1 MRLPERKRN
10 APPRAHPR
18 NVEINNAATSELE
31 VVGMSPRLENSGSG
45 VCSIYYPPDC
55 RLAQV
60 VSLNGVLASQAVNEV
75 LQILTGFAGTSL
87 SRHSL
92 AAGEQA
98 DLQRGFKKLDGVR
111 GTLEEW
117 GGIWYPDCPH
127 CSGELD
133 RGAAAW

>member
-1 MRLPERKRN
+1 
-10 APPRAHPR
+10 
-18 NVEINNAATSELE
+18 
-31 VVGMSPRLENSGSG
+31 
-45 VCSIYYPPDC
+45 
-55 RLAQV
+55 
-60 VSLNGVLASQAVNEV
+60 VLASQAVNEV